1 MSNDV
6 LTAILQSHPFTGGF
20 RPNHI
25 ARLTLAAVK

>member
-6 LTAILQSHPFTGGF
+6 ITAILQSHLFAGGF

>member
-1 MSNDV
+1 MGNDV
-6 LTAILQSHPFTGGF
+6 ITAILQSHPIAGGF